1 MERPATQYIFYIPLF
16 HILTRMSAMNWVYA
30 ILAIALIVGIWIGF
44 CVVCDI
50 YEYRNLQRRL
60 REELRMKAEEK
71 EIGASA

>member
-1 MERPATQYIFYIPLF
+1 
-16 HILTRMSAMNWVYA
+16 MSAMNWVYA

>member
-1 MERPATQYIFYIPLF
+1 M
-16 HILTRMSAMNWVYA
+16 
-30 ILAIALIVGIWIGF
+30 AIALIVGIWIGF
-44 CVVCDI
+44 CVVSDI